1 MAITASVDNGWNEN
15 ERLLISHHYL
25 PLRITEIRLILIVAK
40 HEVLLGADGF
50 AEPMPLGVLT
60 VMAAIDGG
68 YLPLIPPGT

>member
-1 MAITASVDNGWNEN
+1 M
-15 ERLLISHHYL
+15 
-25 PLRITEIRLILIVAK
+25 ILIVAK